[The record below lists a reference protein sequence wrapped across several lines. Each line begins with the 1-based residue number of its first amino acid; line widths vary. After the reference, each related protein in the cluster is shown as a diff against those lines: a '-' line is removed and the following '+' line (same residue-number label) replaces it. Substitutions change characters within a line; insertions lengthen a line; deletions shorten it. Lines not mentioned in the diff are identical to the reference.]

1 MFTPKR
7 QWQGPSRT
15 PRSEAHKPNPTTVK
29 GKLVSFID
37 DPAPP
42 PPPRGLLIE
51 NEDRVEMENMD
62 DWRRFREVGLLDE
75 AAMERRDREALM
87 EKAQNLERELHDYQ
101 YNMGLL
107 LIENKEWTS
116 KHEEEHQSLL
126 EVQELLK
133 REKAAHLIAVTQVEE
148 RETNLRKALEVERQ
162 CVAELER
169 SLREIHA
176 EHDKIKITSDTKLAD
191 ANHLVAGIQDRS
203 LEVQQRLL
211 AADAKLAEASRKS
224 LEMERKLQEVDTRE
238 SVLKRERMSFI
249 SERDAHEAT
258 FVKHKEDM
266 REWERKLQE
275 AEERLCQ
282 NRRHINER
290 EEKLVELN
298 RMLKQREDEFVE
310 EQKRAELL
318 NLNLKNKE
326 DEINKKL
333 SELIQKEE
341 KAEAFRSNLE
351 MKEKDLSALTE
362 KLSERERVEI
372 QNLVDEHRAAFEI
385 KKQDLEVEL
394 EDKRKLLEDELRV
407 KTDELVKKSN
417 EISHMTEKLKK
428 QEEALE
434 KKSERVKEKEKDC
447 DAMLKGLKEKDKT
460 LKLEEKN
467 LNSIRQELVSE
478 KETLQ
483 SLKDEVENMKA
494 EISRTELQ
502 IRDETETLR
511 ITEEEREKHNH
522 LIQELKQEVQ
532 RYNRQNDLLCKERD
546 DLKLDRKRFEEEWEV
561 LDEKRAEVTREL
573 QQLDEDKKTFDK
585 FKHSLEKKLEEDKIA
600 TENYIKREM
609 ETLRLEKES
618 FSATKKHELSML
630 SEKARYEHD
639 KLLHDFETRKR
650 DLEAEM
656 RDKQEEFEK
665 SLQDRERAFED
676 KIEKERC
683 NISHLN
689 DVADK
694 EMENMRSERSRL
706 EKDRENIA
714 LNKKQLE
721 EQQLEMQN
729 DINDLG
735 VLSKKLKSQRQ
746 QFINERSRFVSIL
759 ERIKSCQNCGGM
771 AKDYMLADILITEL
785 DENEASPLQAMGE
798 QVLEKVASYET
809 KANRTPGENDEKSL
823 DSGGRISWLLRKCTP
838 RVFKLSPTK
847 KVQDMP
853 SQNLDQA
860 LCDTLVSPAQNVGEP
875 SMPVGAATESDAPE
889 ICRAAPEVSED
900 SKHSEMLNRRRK
912 SARKPGNGIH
922 RTRSVKA
929 VVEDAEAFLRKTS
942 KDGETNNDTPTSVNE
957 ESRGDSSLAGKGAS
971 SVWRKRTRATSS
983 KMSDGDE
990 SDGQSASVSVG
1001 GRRKRQ
1007 QTAAPVVQDA
1017 GKSRYNLRRHTGK
1030 GKGIAASTD
1039 TEKRPDK
1046 EAGDGA
1052 ALMDNEIT
1060 STPTEEVASQ
1070 NGSPDDSAQVV
1081 SHKRVQTKTVMV
1093 DRVVR
1098 FVPSEATINENSK
1111 AVKSTKKNVEIVSEE
1126 VSGIPEYSDEV
1137 EPSSPLRE
1145 EEEEEDDDDEDD
1157 DNPGEASVPR
1167 KLWKFFTS

>member
-15 PRSEAHKPNPTTVK
+15 PWSESRKANPTTGK
-29 GKLVSFID
+29 DKLVSFID

-42 PPPRGLLIE
+42 PPPRGLLID
-51 NEDRVEMENMD
+51 NGDRAETENMD

-75 AAMERRDREALM
+75 AALERRDREALL
-87 EKAQNLERELHDYQ
+87 EKAQRLERELHDYQ

-116 KHEEEHQSLL
+116 KHEEVHQSLL

-133 REKAAHLIAVTQVEE
+133 REKTTHLIAVTQVEE

-176 EHDKIKITSDTKLAD
+176 EHDKIKITSDTKLAN
-191 ANHLVAGIQDRS
+191 ANNLVAGIQDRS

-275 AEERLCQ
+275 GEERLCQ

-298 RMLKQREDEFVE
+298 RMLKQRESEFAE
-310 EQKRAELL
+310 EQKRVELL

-326 DEINKKL
+326 DEVNKKL
-333 SELIQKEE
+333 SELIEKEE
-341 KAEAFRSNLE
+341 KAEARRSNLE

-394 EDKRKLLEDELRV
+394 EYKRKLLEDELRV
-407 KTDELVKKSN
+407 KTDELVKKVN

-428 QEEALE
+428 QEQALE

-447 DAMLKGLKEKDKT
+447 DVMLKGLKEKDKA

-467 LNSIRQELVSE
+467 LNSLRQEIVSE

-483 SLKDEVENMKA
+483 SLKDELEKMKA
-494 EISRTELQ
+494 EVSQTELQ
-502 IRDETETLR
+502 ILDETEKLR

-522 LIQELKQEVQ
+522 LIHELKQEIQ
-532 RYNRQNDLLCKERD
+532 RYNHQKDLLCKERD

-561 LDEKRAEVTREL
+561 LDEKRTEVTREL

-618 FSATKKHELSML
+618 FAATKKHEQSML
-630 SEKARYEHD
+630 SEKAQHEHN

-656 RDKQEEFEK
+656 QDKQEEFEK

-676 KIEKERC
+676 KIERERS
-683 NISHLN
+683 NISHLK

-706 EKDRENIA
+706 ETDRENIA

-729 DINDLG
+729 DINELG
-735 VLSKKLKSQRQ
+735 VLSKKLKSRRQ
-746 QFINERSRFVSIL
+746 QFINERSRFVSFL
-759 ERIKSCQNCGGM
+759 ERIKSCPNCGDM
-771 AKDYMLADILITEL
+771 AQDYMLADILITEL
-785 DENEASPLQAMGE
+785 DENEASPLRAMGE
-798 QVLEKVASYET
+798 QVLEKVATYEM
-809 KANRTPGENDEKSL
+809 KANRTPGENDEKSP

-847 KVQDMP
+847 KVQNMP

-860 LCDTLVSPAQNVGEP
+860 LSDTLISAAQNVREP
-875 SMPVGAATESDAPE
+875 SMPVRAATQSDAPE
-889 ICRAAPEVSED
+889 IGRAEPEVSED
-900 SKHSEMLNRRRK
+900 SKYSEMTNRRRK
-912 SARKPGNGIH
+912 SARKPRDGIH

-929 VVEDAEAFLRKTS
+929 VVEDAEAFLKRTS
-942 KDGETNNDTPTSVNE
+942 KDGEQNNDTPTSVNE
-957 ESRGDSSLAGKGAS
+957 ESRGDSSLAGKGAG
-971 SVWRKRTRATSS
+971 SVRRKRTRAASS

-990 SDGQSASVSVG
+990 SDGQSVSLSVG
-1001 GRRKRQ
+1001 GRKKRQ

-1017 GKSRYNLRRHTGK
+1017 VKSRYNLRRHTGK

-1046 EAGDGA
+1046 EAGDA
-1052 ALMDNEIT
+1052 ATSLDNEIT

-1070 NGSPDDSAQVV
+1070 NGSPDDSAQVE
-1081 SHKRVQTKTVMV
+1081 SYKRVQTKTVMV

-1098 FVPSEATINENSK
+1098 FVPSEATIDENSN
-1111 AVKSTKKNVEIVSEE
+1111 AVKSTKNMEIVSEE
-1126 VSGIPEYSDEV
+1126 VNGTPEYNDEV
-1137 EPSSPLRE
+1137 EHNSPLRE
-1145 EEEEEDDDDEDD
+1145 EEEEEEEDDDEDD

>member
-42 PPPRGLLIE
+42 PPPPPRGLLID

-75 AAMERRDREALM
+75 AAMERRDRDALM

-116 KHEEEHQSLL
+116 KHEEVHQSLL

-258 FVKHKEDM
+258 LLKHKEDM

-298 RMLKQREDEFVE
+298 RMLKQREGEFVE
-310 EQKRAELL
+310 EQKKAELL

-333 SELIQKEE
+333 SKLIQKEE

-385 KKQDLEVEL
+385 KKHDLEVEL

-428 QEEALE
+428 QEQALE

-467 LNSIRQELVSE
+467 LNSIRQEIVSE

-483 SLKDEVENMKA
+483 SLKDELEKMKA
-494 EISRTELQ
+494 EISQTELQ
-502 IRDETETLR
+502 IRDETEKLR

-522 LIQELKQEVQ
+522 LIQELKQEIQ
-532 RYNRQNDLLCKERD
+532 RYNRQKDLLCKERD

-573 QQLDEDKKTFDK
+573 QQLDEDKKSFDK

-618 FSATKKHELSML
+618 FAATKKHELSML
-630 SEKARYEHD
+630 SEKARHEHD

-683 NISHLN
+683 NISHLKN
-689 DVADK
+689 VADK

-746 QFINERSRFVSIL
+746 QFINERSRFVSFL

-785 DENEASPLQAMGE
+785 DANEASPLQAMGE
-798 QVLEKVASYET
+798 QVLEKVASYEM
-809 KANRTPGENDEKSL
+809 KANKTPGENDEKSP
-823 DSGGRISWLLRKCTP
+823 DSGGRISWLLKKCTP

-847 KVQDMP
+847 KVENMP
-853 SQNLDQA
+853 SKNLDQA
-860 LCDTLVSPAQNVGEP
+860 LSDTLVSAAQNVGEP

-900 SKHSEMLNRRRK
+900 SKHSEMPNRRRK
-912 SARKPGNGIH
+912 SARKPGNVIH

-929 VVEDAEAFLRKTS
+929 VVEDAEAFLRRTS
-942 KDGETNNDTPTSVNE
+942 KDGETNNDTPTSINE

-1017 GKSRYNLRRHTGK
+1017 GKSRYNLRRTLL
-1030 GKGIAASTD
+1030 IN
-1039 TEKRPDK
+1039 TE
-1046 EAGDGA
+1046 
-1052 ALMDNEIT
+1052 
-1060 STPTEEVASQ
+1060 
-1070 NGSPDDSAQVV
+1070 
-1081 SHKRVQTKTVMV
+1081 
-1093 DRVVR
+1093 
-1098 FVPSEATINENSK
+1098 
-1111 AVKSTKKNVEIVSEE
+1111 
-1126 VSGIPEYSDEV
+1126 
-1137 EPSSPLRE
+1137 
-1145 EEEEEDDDDEDD
+1145 
-1157 DNPGEASVPR
+1157 
-1167 KLWKFFTS
+1167 

>member
-15 PRSEAHKPNPTTVK
+15 PRSEVRTPNPTAGK
-29 GKLVSFID
+29 EKLVAFID
-37 DPAPP
+37 GP
-42 PPPRGLLIE
+42 PPPRALL
-51 NEDRVEMENMD
+51 NDNGDRAETENMD

-75 AAMERRDREALM
+75 ASLERRDREALL
-87 EKAQNLERELHDYQ
+87 EKAQRLESELHDYQ

-116 KHEEEHQSLL
+116 KHDELHESLL

-176 EHDKIKITSDTKLAD
+176 ERDKIKITSDTKLAD

-224 LEMERKLQEVDTRE
+224 LEMERKLQEVETRE

-258 FVKHKEDM
+258 FMKHKEDM

-275 AEERLCQ
+275 GEERLCQ
-282 NRRHINER
+282 NRRLINER
-290 EEKLVELN
+290 EEKLIELN
-298 RMLKQREDEFVE
+298 RMLKHKESEFAE
-310 EQKRAELL
+310 EQKRAEFL
-318 NLNLKNKE
+318 NLNLKKKE
-326 DEINKKL
+326 DEVNKKL
-333 SELIQKEE
+333 SELIEKEE
-341 KAEAFRSNLE
+341 KAEALRTNLE

-385 KKQDLEVEL
+385 KKQDLDVEM
-394 EDKRKLLEDELRV
+394 EEQRKLLEAEFRVKMDELG
-407 KTDELVKKSN
+407 KKAN
-417 EISHMTEKLKK
+417 EINHMVEKLKK
-428 QEEALE
+428 QEQALE
-434 KKSERVKEKEKDC
+434 KKSERVKEKEKDI
-447 DAMLKGLKEKDKT
+447 DVKSKGLKEKDKA

-467 LNSIRQELVSE
+467 LNSLRRETDSE
-478 KETLQ
+478 KEALQ
-483 SLKDEVENMKA
+483 ILKDELEKMKA
-494 EISRTELQ
+494 EISRTEMQ
-502 IRDETETLR
+502 INDETEKLR
-511 ITEEEREKHNH
+511 ITQEEREKHNH
-522 LIQELKQEVQ
+522 LIEELKQEIQ
-532 RYNRQNDLLCKERD
+532 RYNHQKDLLCKERD

-573 QQLDEDKKTFDK
+573 QQLDEDKKAIEK
-585 FKHSLEKKLEEDKIA
+585 LKHSLEKKLEEDKIA

-618 FSATKKHELSML
+618 FAATMKHEQSML
-630 SEKARYEHD
+630 SEKARHEHNQ
-639 KLLHDFETRKR
+639 LLHDFETRKR

-656 RDKQEEFEK
+656 RDNHEEFEK
-665 SLQDRERAFED
+665 SLQERERAFEE
-676 KIEKERC
+676 KTEKERSSI
-683 NISHLN
+683 NHLK

-694 EMENMRSERSRL
+694 EVENMRSERSRL

-729 DINDLG
+729 DINELG
-735 VLSKKLKSQRQ
+735 VLSQKLKSQRQ
-746 QFINERSRFVSIL
+746 QFINERSRFVSFL

-771 AKDYMLADILITEL
+771 ASDYMLADILVTEL

-798 QVLEKVASYET
+798 QLLEKVASYDL
-809 KANRTPGENDEKSL
+809 KAKTPRGENDRKSP

-847 KVQDMP
+847 KLQDVP

-860 LCDTLVSPAQNVGEP
+860 LSDTLVNAAQNVGES
-875 SMPVGAATESDAPE
+875 SMPPVGASAQSDAPE
-889 ICRAAPEVSED
+889 IDRAVPEVSED
-900 SKHSEMLNRRRK
+900 SKQSEMTHRGRK
-912 SARKPGNGIH
+912 SARKPGDGIH

-929 VVEDAEAFLRKTS
+929 VVEDAEAFLRRTS
-942 KDGETNNDTPTSVNE
+942 KHGEPNE
-957 ESRGDSSLAGKGAS
+957 QQNKDAPASANEDSRGDSGFTGKGVG
-971 SVWRKRTRATSS
+971 SVRRKRARAASS

-990 SDGQSASVSVG
+990 SDGQSESVSVG
-1001 GRRKRQ
+1001 GRRKRR

-1017 GKSRYNLRRHTGK
+1017 GKSRYNLRRHTVK

-1039 TEKRPDK
+1039 SEKRPDK
-1046 EAGDGA
+1046 EVGDVA
-1052 ALMDNEIT
+1052 APLDNEIT
-1060 STPTEEVASQ
+1060 STPIEEVE
-1070 NGSPDDSAQVV
+1070 DSAQVV
-1081 SHKRVQTKTVMV
+1081 SYKRVQTKTVMV

-1098 FVPSEATINENSK
+1098 FVPSEANNDENSNPVMP
-1111 AVKSTKKNVEIVSEE
+1111 AKNVEIVSEE
-1126 VSGIPEYSDEV
+1126 VNGTPEYNDED
-1137 EPSSPLRE
+1137 EHNSPLRE
-1145 EEEEEDDDDEDD
+1145 EEEEEDEDDYDD